1 MSIYTWTSEIKN
13 IYVWTTPAKAVYVW
27 TTKVRPSW
35 WKFSYD
41 FRGKTIS
48 QLTADWFIVW
58 SWWSCDSEWFY
69 TYSNWSSYT
78 DFNIPFNLKKANK
91 ITLST
96 QFKTSSWYWHSIY
109 LLDSQT
115 ANFWWFYNQNWW
127 SYVIQGSGTSFSTS
141 LSGTV
146 TAELILDF
154 KNMTWLFKVGSITRN
169 WTLTTPAS
177 SYNNTYIRFKA
188 NTDSW
193 NARLQKLTFI
203 VE

>member
-1 MSIYTWTSEIKN
+1 MWYKVNKIY
-13 IYVWTTPAKAVYVW
+13 IYQNWQEKQ
-27 TTKVRPSW
+27 VRP
-35 WKFSYD
+35 KQIFEYSYD

-58 SWWSCDSEWFY
+58 SWGSCDSEWFY
-69 TYSNWSSYT
+69 TNSNWSSYT
-78 DFNIPFNLKKANK
+78 DFNIPSLIWASK

-96 QFKTSSWYWHSIY
+96 QFKVSSSYWHSIY
-109 LLDSQT
+109 VLDSQPS
-115 ANFWWFYNQNWW
+115 NFWWFYNQSWW
-127 SYVIQGSGTSFSTS
+127 NYIIQSNSTSFSTS

-154 KNMTWLFKVGSITRN
+154 KNMTWSFKVGSITRN

-188 NTDSW
+188 NNDSW
-193 NARLQKLTFI
+193 SARLQKLTFTI
-203 VE
+203 E